1 MIPSDLNPLITLAI
15 SLISTN
21 LIISTSF
28 AEPVDLDV
36 MEIHSAP
43 INDIQSP
50 QESLLQGDALR
61 LKQNDTLGKVLET
74 ELGVSN
80 ASFGPGVGIP
90 VIRGFSGSRVRMMQN
105 SLGSHDASSL
115 SPDHAVAIEPI
126 FAESIRLSRGSENI
140 RYGGNAIGGIVEVED
155 YRIPERRQVELLSGW
170 LESRYDTNGNGTHS
184 AFRMNLEK
192 DWLGM
197 TMGGFYRHRNDT
209 QIPGSAIDEDN
220 IQQQFDLTDINN
232 SEGTIPN
239 SDSESYGGFAGVS
252 WLGEETMAGMSVS
265 YIDNEYGVPGSTHS
279 LDPNSLDGLELIL
292 PQLDD
297 ISGFE
302 DVLGKEALYPDIR
315 IDMQNIRY
323 DFKGEWNDPIEGIHN
338 IRFLYAYV
346 DYQHTENEG
355 GSVFTTFKNDTGEG
369 RVEVDH
375 HFGEEFTGTFGV
387 QFTDQDFSALG
398 IETFV
403 PETKKNAWGIFTTQ
417 NYQWND
423 WLFSGGVRFEQ
434 TKIDPEGDRLS
445 LRGSA
450 LPPVALPDELNY
462 NAVSGS
468 LAVTWSFIPE
478 QADIYL
484 AFDYAQRSPDIQ
496 ELLSF
501 GPHLSTRTFDIGNVS
516 LTNETMQRIDLGLDW
531 QSDWLNLKL
540 NGFYNWIDDFIY
552 QRNTG
557 LFYEMD
563 NEVIRQRCVS
573 AAECLPIYVYDQQN
587 ATFVGYEVEAS
598 MPVFESSFATVSLT
612 LFSDYVR
619 ARFKDDDVPR
629 IPPLRYGAELSAG
642 NYDWNTSL
650 RYSRSEAQR
659 HSGANETE
667 TEGYNLLSL
676 SADYH
681 WDNTGW
687 GDLWLFAKANNLLN
701 EEIRNSVSFLR
712 NYAPEPGFSFV
723 LGFRADF

>member
-1 MIPSDLNPLITLAI
+1 M
-15 SLISTN
+15 
-21 LIISTSF
+21 
-28 AEPVDLDV
+28 
-36 MEIHSAP
+36 
-43 INDIQSP
+43 
-50 QESLLQGDALR
+50 
-61 LKQNDTLGKVLET
+61 
-74 ELGVSN
+74 
-80 ASFGPGVGIP
+80 
-90 VIRGFSGSRVRMMQN
+90 
-105 SLGSHDASSL
+105 
-115 SPDHAVAIEPI
+115 
-126 FAESIRLSRGSENI
+126 
-140 RYGGNAIGGIVEVED
+140 
-155 YRIPERRQVELLSGW
+155 
-170 LESRYDTNGNGTHS
+170 
-184 AFRMNLEK
+184 
-192 DWLGM
+192 
-197 TMGGFYRHRNDT
+197 
-209 QIPGSAIDEDN
+209 
-220 IQQQFDLTDINN
+220 
-232 SEGTIPN
+232 
-239 SDSESYGGFAGVS
+239 
-252 WLGEETMAGMSVS
+252 
-265 YIDNEYGVPGSTHS
+265 
-279 LDPNSLDGLELIL
+279 IL
-292 PQLDD
+292 PQLED

-315 IDMQNIRY
+315 IDLKNIRY

-355 GSVFTTFKNDTGEG
+355 GSVFTMFENDTGEG
-369 RVEVDH
+369 RFEVDH
-375 HFGEEFTGTFGV
+375 HFGEDFTGTLGV
-387 QFTDQDFSALG
+387 QWTDQDFSALG

-403 PETKKNAWGIFTTQ
+403 PETKKNSWGIFTTQ

-434 TKIDPEGDRLS
+434 TKIDPDADSLS

-450 LPPVALPDELNY
+450 LPPAALPDELNF

-468 LAVTWSFIPE
+468 LSVTWSIIPE

-501 GPHLSTRTFDIGNVS
+501 GPHLSTRTFDIGNVA
-516 LTNETMQRIDLGLDW
+516 LNNETMQRIDLGFDW
-531 QSDWLNLKL
+531 QSDWLNVKL

-557 LFYEMD
+557 LFYEID

-573 AAECLPIYVYDQQN
+573 AAECVPIYAYNQQN
-587 ATFVGYEVEAS
+587 ARFVGYEAEAS

-612 LFSDYVR
+612 VFSDYVR
-619 ARFKDDDVPR
+619 ARFKNDDVPR
-629 IPPLRYGAELSAG
+629 IPPLRYGAELNVG

-667 TEGYNLLSL
+667 TDGYNLLSF

-681 WDNTGW
+681 WDDTGW
-687 GDLWLFAKANNLLN
+687 GDLWVFTKASNLLN
-701 EEIRNSVSFLR
+701 EEIRNPVSFLR

-723 LGFRADF
+723 VGFRADF